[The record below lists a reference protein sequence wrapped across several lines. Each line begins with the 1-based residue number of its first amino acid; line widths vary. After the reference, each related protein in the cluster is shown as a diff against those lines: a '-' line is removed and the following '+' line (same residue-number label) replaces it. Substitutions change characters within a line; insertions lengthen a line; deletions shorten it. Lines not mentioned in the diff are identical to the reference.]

1 MSAMAEQI
9 AATLAAMGLQ
19 VPEAVVSCA
28 HPFADS
34 AGNPQTQTF
43 DAIESEMTAKQQ
55 ISLFGTLDNKASTL
69 TIDLL
74 RFPMMVYPKSG
85 DRITKR
91 KGDAAATKHV
101 VMEPVTLTLDTVL
114 TLTIGPDNG

>member
-1 MSAMAEQI
+1 MPVTATMISGILKTA
-9 AATLAAMGLQ
+9 AATFPA
-19 VPEAVVSCA
+19 AVVSCA

-91 KGDAAATKHV
+91 KGDATATKHV